1 MTALNPV
8 SGTKTIS
15 GKVGSL
21 QMLLLTAMALLG
33 FYLCFKE
40 IRRIS
45 LEMASL
51 RDQVTRD
58 VASAA
63 AAAVAAAA
71 KRDAPPA
78 SPPPVIPLDEDI
90 VMVMSDADMDQ
101 GIRQMLEHLQRSVPH
116 AADVQEVEEE
126 EEEEEPDAREA
137 MLGKTKGELE
147 ELLKQHGVPFKKSD
161 AKAKMVDSL
170 LEAVGAGAK
179 PPAGEA

>member
-1 MTALNPV
+1 
-8 SGTKTIS
+8 
-15 GKVGSL
+15 
-21 QMLLLTAMALLG
+21 MLLLTAMALLG

-45 LEMASL
+45 LEMAAL

-58 VASAA
+58 VSSAA

-78 SPPPVIPLDEDI
+78 TPPPIIPRDEEI

-101 GIRQMLEHLQRSVPH
+101 GIRQMLEHLQRSVPNS
-116 AADVQEVEEE
+116 ADVQEVVEEE
-126 EEEEEPDAREA
+126 EEEEEVSTREA
-137 MLGKTKGELE
+137 MLGKTKCELE
-147 ELLKQHGVPFKKSD
+147 ELLKQHGIPFKKSD

-170 LEAVGAGAK
+170 LEAIGGDSK
-179 PPAGEA
+179 PQDGDA